1 MSKGKVIIAM
11 SGGVD
16 SSVAAAL
23 LKREGYDVLGVIM
36 EIYDESITPT
46 SCEKNRHA
54 CFGPGEKQDIDDA
67 HKVAEKLKIPFY
79 TLDLKEKYKKN
90 IINFFVNEYLN
101 GNTPNPCVKC
111 NYEMKFGA
119 IVEELKKQG
128 VKFDYYAT
136 GHYARVEYDK
146 NTKQFILKKAIDT
159 QKDQSYFLYRLRQ
172 DQLKNI
178 IFPLGNYQKDEV
190 RQLAKELLP
199 DLDICEKAESQ
210 DFIAGG
216 YHQLFNN
223 INRSGPILN
232 TRGEM
237 IGVHKGIEYY
247 TIGQKRG
254 LRISANNPLYVIS
267 KDKESNAIIVGEKE
281 DVMGTRLIAKNL
293 NWLTFENLTQPLD
306 LKARIRFQHED
317 ADALAIPIDGENKK
331 VLVKFEEPQRAI
343 TPGQA
348 VVFYDGDIVL
358 GGGIIEKEVKE

>member
-23 LKREGYDVLGVIM
+23 LKKEGYDVLGVIM
-36 EIYDESITPT
+36 EIYDESITPG

-54 CFGPGEKQDIDDA
+54 CFGPGEKQDIADA
-67 HKVAEKLKIPFY
+67 RKVAEKLGIPFY

-90 IINFFVNEYLN
+90 IINFFVSEYLN

-119 IVEELKKQG
+119 IVEDLRKQ
-128 VKFDYYAT
+128 KIEFDYYAT
-136 GHYARVEYDK
+136 GHYARIEYDK
-146 NTKQFILKKAIDT
+146 NRKQFILKKAVDT
-159 QKDQSYFLYRLRQ
+159 QKDQTYFLYRLRQ

-178 IFPLGNYQKDEV
+178 IFPLGNYQKEEV

-199 DLDICEKAESQ
+199 GLAICEKAESQ

-216 YHQLFNN
+216 YHQLFDNMD
-223 INRSGPILN
+223 RSGPILD
-232 TRGEM
+232 TRGKV
-237 IGVHKGIEYY
+237 IGVHQGIEHY

-254 LRISANNPLYVIS
+254 LGIPTNKTLYVIA
-267 KDKESNAIIVGEKE
+267 KDKERNALIVGEKE
-281 DVMGTRLIAKNL
+281 DVMGSKLIAKNL
-293 NWLTFENLTQPLD
+293 NWLMFENLTQPLE
-306 LKARIRFQHED
+306 LKAKIRFQHEE
-317 ADALAIPIDGENKK
+317 ADALAIPIEDANEK
-331 VLVKFEEPQRAI
+331 VLVKFTEPQRAI

-358 GGGIIEKEVKE
+358 GGGIIEKEVK

>member
-36 EIYDESITPT
+36 EIYDESITPA
-46 SCEKNRHA
+46 SCEKTRHA
-54 CFGPGEKQDIDDA
+54 CFGPGEKQDIEDA
-67 HKVAEKLKIPFY
+67 RKVAEKLGIPLY
-79 TLDLKEKYKKN
+79 TLDLKEKYKNN
-90 IINFFVNEYLN
+90 IINFFVSEYLN

-111 NYEMKFGA
+111 NHEMKFGA
-119 IVEELKKQG
+119 IVEELKTRG
-128 VKFDYYAT
+128 VEFDYYAT
-136 GHYARVEYDK
+136 GHYARIEYDK
-146 NTKQFILKKAIDT
+146 NRKQFILKKAVDT
-159 QKDQSYFLYRLRQ
+159 QKDQSYFLYRLHQ

-178 IFPLGNYQKDEV
+178 IFPLGNYKKDEV

-199 DLDICEKAESQ
+199 DLDVCEKAESQ

-216 YHQLFNN
+216 YHQLFDNV
-223 INRSGPILN
+223 NRSGPILD
-232 TRGEM
+232 TSGEV
-237 IGVHKGIEYY
+237 IGVHKGIEHY

-254 LRISANNPLYVIS
+254 LRISANKPLYVIS
-267 KDKESNAIIVGEKE
+267 KDKERNAIIVGEKE

-293 NWLTFENLTQPLD
+293 NWLAFENLTQPLD

-331 VLVKFEEPQRAI
+331 VLVKFNEPQRAI